1 MLRETVSCLGVCATL
16 AVGAAR
22 PDLVAQVA
30 AGTCRE
36 ARVSWWGFDAEDAT
50 RFLQAAIDSGVPR
63 LIVDK
68 MPTPWF
74 TLPLQ
79 GAGNQT
85 LVFEDGAEVCAK
97 RHAFASK
104 GACLLTYAGKSN
116 VVLEGAGTLRMWHQD
131 YMAAPYEK
139 SEWRHALSLLSCSNV
154 VVKGMSFVDSGGDGI
169 YLGVRGPVRKNVDVV
184 IRDVVC
190 KDNHRQG
197 ISVISAENLLIEN
210 TQLLTTHGTA
220 PQAGID
226 FEPNHPQEVLKNCVM
241 RNCRAEGNA
250 GAGFTTWA
258 GQLNTTSEPVDL
270 RFENCTSTGD
280 ALSFGY
286 AGRFGAEVPARVT
299 LVGCRFAH
307 PTKGMP
313 VRIRENHTSPLVVSV
328 TDSTIV
334 TNGANGPV
342 TVAMDAAWLQENLPL
357 ASDPTGFLPHVAP
370 DFAQARP
377 QDAHP
382 GELRPLAPLRLRGR
396 SAYLVYA
403 ETARTL
409 HFRGRQI
416 RVGRYDLAQHPLRV
430 LDAAGRLVATV
441 PMLDV
446 KSQAF
451 TCTVPAKGFYR
462 LEVNAGHGAFLLE
475 QADAIVA
482 VDGTADAVNLIG
494 SVGSLW
500 FRVADR
506 VDRFHLLAAG
516 EGVERVTVS
525 LFDPAGTRVWH
536 RADLGNSA
544 RTKQVDPAP
553 GLWRLDVARPS
564 SGPFEDSLYS
574 LAGIPA
580 VFFLDPD
587 RIW

>member
-1 MLRETVSCLGVCATL
+1 MLRKAVSCLGVCATL
-16 AVGAAR
+16 AAGAAR

-36 ARVSWWGFDAEDAT
+36 ARVSWWGFDAEDST

-68 MPTPWF
+68 MPTPWY

-85 LVFEDGAEVCAK
+85 LVFEDGAEICAK
-97 RHAFASK
+97 RHAFAAK

-131 YMAAPYEK
+131 YMAEPYEK

-184 IRDVVC
+184 ICDVVC
-190 KDNHRQG
+190 RDNHRQG

-226 FEPNHPQEVLKNCVM
+226 FEPNPPQEVLKNCVM

-258 GQLNTTSEPVDL
+258 GQLNTASEPVDL
-270 RFENCTSTGD
+270 RFENCTSTDD

-299 LVGCRFAH
+299 RVGGRFAH
-307 PTKGMP
+307 PAKGVA
-313 VRIRENHTSPLVVSV
+313 VRIRESIMSPMTVSV
-328 TDSTIV
+328 SDSTIV

-357 ASDPTGFLPHVAP
+357 VSDPADLLTPVKL

-396 SAYLVYA
+396 STYLVYA

-430 LDAAGRLVATV
+430 HDASGRLVSTV
-441 PMLDV
+441 PMPGGNG
-446 KSQAF
+446 QA
-451 TCTVPAKGFYR
+451 CAGGVPATGFSR
-462 LEVNAGHGAFLLE
+462 LEVEAGKGAFLLE

-482 VDGTADAVNLIG
+482 VDGTTDTVNLIA

-500 FRVADR
+500 FRVPDR
-506 VDRFHLLAAG
+506 VARFHLLAAG
-516 EGVERVTVS
+516 EGDERVTVS
-525 LFDPAGTRVWH
+525 LFDPAGTRAWH
-536 RADLGNSA
+536 RADLGNAA
-544 RTKQVDPAP
+544 RTKQMDPAP

-564 SGPFEDSLYS
+564 SGPFEDSLYG

-580 VFFLDPD
+580 VFFRDPD